1 MFADPFRFDVARQP
15 NPHLA
20 FGNGLHHC
28 LGASLARS
36 EIRLIFEELLPRW
49 SELELAGP
57 VEWGRAA
64 TSTAASGI
72 FRSVSRKGAMT
83 SA

>member
-1 MFADPFRFDVARQP
+1 MFHDPFRFDVARKP

-49 SELELAGP
+49 REIEADGP
-57 VEWGRAA
+57 VERAL
-64 TSTAASGI
+64 SNKHGGI
-72 FRSVSRKGAMT
+72 RHLPVRFEAKRG
-83 SA
+83 